1 MRYVFYYCLVVC
13 WLGILGLAVATQQET
28 ASPGDQPAVVESSDE
43 TASDETASDE
53 TAVRAAIQSYVDAF
67 NAGDVDKLVGLWSPN
82 GVYTSRTTGDATV
95 GREAM
100 SESFKEMF
108 ANQETAPKIAVATS
122 SIDFVSPNVALE
134 RGVATITRPAGEI
147 EETEYSVVYVKRDE
161 AWLIDR
167 VTEETPEPTH
177 FQQLQVLE
185 NLIGDWVAEGEGFR
199 LEISNQWTSKQNF
212 IASQYKITED
222 EVESSG
228 LQVIGWDAKDK
239 KIKSWLFDSDGG
251 VVTGIWNKR
260 DDGWSVSS
268 VATLGGGESG
278 SFTGILRLKDD
289 GTFSW
294 EKVNQVVDDQLLPN
308 IEEVVL
314 KRQ

>member
-1 MRYVFYYCLVVC
+1 MRYRIFSCLFLC
-13 WLGILGLAVATQQET
+13 WLGIFGLAAAAQEPANET
-28 ASPGDQPAVVESSDE
+28 KDQPAAIESSDE
-43 TASDETASDE
+43 SASDEM
-53 TAVRAAIQSYVDAF
+53 AVRAAIQSYVDAF
-67 NAGDVDKLVGLWSPN
+67 NSGDADRLASLWSPN
-82 GVYTSRTTGDATV
+82 GVYNSRTTGEATV

-100 SESFKEMF
+100 TQSLKEMF
-108 ANQETAPKIAVATS
+108 ANQETAPKIAVVTN

-134 RGVATITRPAGEI
+134 RGMATITRPAGEI
-147 EETEYSVVYVKRDE
+147 DETEYSVVYVKRDG

-177 FQQLQVLE
+177 YQQLQVLE
-185 NLIGDWVAEGEGFR
+185 TLIGDWVAEDEEFR
-199 LEISNQWTSKQNF
+199 IEISNQWTAKQNF

-222 EVESSG
+222 GVESSG

-251 VVTGIWNKR
+251 VVTGTWNKR

-278 SFTGILRLKDD
+278 SFTGILRLKGD
-289 GTFSW
+289 GSFSW
-294 EKVNQVVDDQLLPN
+294 EKINQVLDEQLLPN

-314 KRQ
+314 TRQ